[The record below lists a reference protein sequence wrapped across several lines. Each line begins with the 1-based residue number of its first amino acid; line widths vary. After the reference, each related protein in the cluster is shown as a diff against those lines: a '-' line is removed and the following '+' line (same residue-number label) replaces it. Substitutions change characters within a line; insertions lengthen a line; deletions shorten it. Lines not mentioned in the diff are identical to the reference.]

1 MTIYTNVK
9 VRISEDQKDN
19 LKKACESNYESI
31 AISLTSTDH
40 NGVNTLLPSQNHILV
55 D

>member
-1 MTIYTNVK
+1 MTRHTNVK
-9 VRISEDQKDN
+9 VRIAEGQTDK